1 MIKKSDKTPKFY
13 KSIGTFHLLDIAF
26 KTKSNLPIKMCV
38 LQYLSSKFPDLIISI
53 AVFETRKQNNN
64 ADESQIRV
72 KEKTFKSMN

>member
-1 MIKKSDKTPKFY
+1 
-13 KSIGTFHLLDIAF
+13 
-26 KTKSNLPIKMCV
+26 MCV
-38 LQYLSSKFPDLIISI
+38 LQYLSSKFPDLISI